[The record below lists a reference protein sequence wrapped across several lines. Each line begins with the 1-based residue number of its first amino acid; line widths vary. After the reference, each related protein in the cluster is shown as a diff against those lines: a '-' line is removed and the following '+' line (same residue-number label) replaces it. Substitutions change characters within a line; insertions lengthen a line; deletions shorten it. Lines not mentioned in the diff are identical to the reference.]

1 MVQLYQQASIQARG
15 TMQSAP
21 ARTGIDA
28 TPVVV
33 FHIAIGPFD
42 GNGRCPV
49 QASVNGRAVASELH
63 LADPLL
69 DLGNQ
74 ALHTGVQRIEDVPA
88 VGRALGRALFAPA
101 VRTLLLDTARTAAA
115 DGARLQVRLQ
125 INAPELAALPWEYL
139 SLGSTNVWTPALRA
153 DYTLV
158 RAGRRVPSPP
168 PLPLREPLRVLA
180 VASPGNGHCLDALE
194 RTLAPGIRAGRIDLR
209 TASDADSATLRRALA
224 DEMPHVLHMAARVV
238 LTPDQRLELDLGSM
252 IDAGD
257 LIDLLADAADLRLV
271 TLTGSEGNGQRLDI
285 APVLC
290 AALLIDERLP
300 ATIAFSAPLPA
311 GEAAQFAALCYEQV
325 ALGAPV
331 DLAVTVG
338 RAALARTGDHWG
350 APVLRIVP
358 DTGALFQ
365 PLPRRAARPRSM
377 IRPLPFVA
385 AAAVGAALILGG
397 YLFRA
402 PGRTSSDET
411 FATQAAPPTAHVE
424 EAPTARRPAF
434 LPVRLPFTE
443 PSATPT
449 PLPPPTPA
457 PLPTPIGYTV
467 HLVAAGETLDGVAAR
482 LGSDAGAIALLN
494 ALDPDAP
501 LRPERALV
509 IPLFRAGEPA
519 FGLTEP
525 VRRGN
530 PESGRVALTFD
541 IEIDDTTLY
550 AILEALRQR
559 NVKGTFFV
567 TGNWVKRFPDAARA
581 IIAEGHE
588 IANHS
593 LTHPYFSRIGLDG
606 IAHELRETD
615 RIIQEVTGRSTRP
628 HFRFPYGDYTAQAV
642 AAVAAEGYIPYHWSA
657 DDRAIPAWLE
667 RAVADP
673 SGAAGGI
680 LLMHG
685 RPATAGM
692 LPGII
697 DRLRAVGLEPTTL
710 SDTLR

>member
-1 MVQLYQQASIQARG
+1 
-15 TMQSAP
+15 MQSVP
-21 ARTGIDA
+21 AQTGIEV

-33 FHIAIGPFD
+33 FHVAIGPFD
-42 GNGRCPV
+42 DNGHCPV
-49 QASVNGRAVASELH
+49 QASLNGRAVASELH
-63 LADPLL
+63 LAEPLIA
-69 DLGNQ
+69 LGYQ
-74 ALHTGVQRIEDVPA
+74 ALHAGARRIEDVPA
-88 VGRALGRALFAPA
+88 VGRALGRALFTPP
-101 VRTLLLDTARTAAA
+101 VRTLLLDAARSAAA

-139 SLGSTNVWTPALRA
+139 SLGGTNVWTPALRT

-158 RAGRRVPSPP
+158 RAGRRVLPPP

-180 VASPGNGHCLDALE
+180 VASPGNGHCLEALE
-194 RTLAPGIRAGRIDLR
+194 RALAPGIRAGRIDLR
-209 TASDADSATLRRALA
+209 TAQDADSATLQRALA
-224 DEMPHVLHMAARVV
+224 EDAPHVLHLAARVI
-238 LTPDQRLELDLGSM
+238 LAPDQRLELGLGAM

-257 LIDLLADAADLRLV
+257 LIDLLADAANLRLV
-271 TLTGSEGNGQRLDI
+271 TLTGGEGDGQRLDI

-290 AALLIDERLP
+290 AAVLIDERLP
-300 ATIAFSAPLPA
+300 ATIAFSTPLPA
-311 GEAAQFAALCYEQV
+311 GEAAQFAALCYEQL

-331 DLAVTVG
+331 DRAVTVG

-350 APVLRIVP
+350 APVLRVAP
-358 DTGALFQ
+358 DTGALFH

-397 YLFRA
+397 YLFRT
-402 PGRTSSDET
+402 PGRTPSDET
-411 FATQAAPPTAHVE
+411 FAIQAAPPTARI
-424 EAPTARRPAF
+424 EAVPTARRPAF
-434 LPVRLPFTE
+434 LPVRLLFSE

-449 PLPPPTPA
+449 PLPPPTPT
-457 PLPTPIGYTV
+457 PLPAPIGYTV

-482 LGSDAGAIALLN
+482 LGSDAGAIAALN
-494 ALDPDAP
+494 ALNPDAP

-530 PESGRVALTFD
+530 PASGKVALTFD
-541 IEIDDTTLY
+541 IEIDDATLY
-550 AILEALRQR
+550 SILEALRQR

-581 IIAEGHE
+581 IVAEGHE

-606 IAHELRETD
+606 MANELRETD
-615 RIIQEVTGRSTRP
+615 RIVQEITGRSTRP
-628 HFRFPYGDYTAQAV
+628 HFRFPYGASTAQAV
-642 AAVAAEGYIPYHWSA
+642 AAVVAEGYIPYHWSA
-657 DDRAIPAWLE
+657 DDRAIPAWLD

-710 SDTLR
+710 SETLR

>member
-1 MVQLYQQASIQARG
+1 
-15 TMQSAP
+15 MQSASDRS
-21 ARTGIDA
+21 AIEA
-28 TPVVV
+28 TPIVV
-33 FHIAIGPFD
+33 FHIAVGPFD
-42 GNGRCPV
+42 GNGHCPV

-63 LADPLL
+63 LAEPLV
-69 DLGNQ
+69 DLGYQ
-74 ALHTGVQRIEDVPA
+74 ALHAGMQRIADVA
-88 VGRALGRALFAPA
+88 AIGQALGRALFTPP
-101 VRTLLLDTARTAAA
+101 VRALLLDAAHSAAA
-115 DGARLQVRLQ
+115 DGARLQMRLQ

-139 SLGSTNVWTPALRA
+139 SLGTTNVWTPALRA
-153 DYTLV
+153 DYALV
-158 RAGRRVPSPP
+158 RAGRRIPPLP

-180 VASPGNGHCLDALE
+180 VASPGNTHCLDALE
-194 RTLAPGIRAGRIDLR
+194 RALAPGIRAGRIDLR
-209 TASDADSATLRRALA
+209 MAHDATPATLQRALA
-224 DEMPHVLHMAARVV
+224 EDAPHVLHLAARVV
-238 LTPDQRLELDLGSM
+238 LSPEQRLELDLGAM

-257 LIDLLADAADLRLV
+257 LIDLLAHAADLRLA
-271 TLTGSEGNGQRLDI
+271 TLTGSDGNGQMLDV
-285 APVLC
+285 APMLC

-311 GEAAQFAALCYEQV
+311 GEAACFAALCYDQL

-331 DLAVTVG
+331 ALAVTVG
-338 RAALARTGDHWG
+338 RAALARIGDHWG
-350 APVLRIVP
+350 APVLRVAP
-358 DTGALFQ
+358 DTDALFRS
-365 PLPRRAARPRSM
+365 LPRRAARPRPV

-385 AAAVGAALILGG
+385 AAAVGAVLIFGG
-397 YLFRA
+397 YLFRT
-402 PGRTSSDET
+402 PGRTPSDET
-411 FATQAAPPTAHVE
+411 FAIQAAPPTARI
-424 EAPTARRPAF
+424 EAATTARRPAF
-434 LPVRLPFTE
+434 LPVRLPFSE

-449 PLPPPTPA
+449 PLPPPSPI
-457 PLPTPIGYTV
+457 PLPAPIGYTV
-467 HLVAAGETLDGVAAR
+467 HLAAAGETLDGVAAR
-482 LGSDAGAIALLN
+482 LGSDAAAIAALN

-501 LRPERALV
+501 LRPERALA

-530 PESGRVALTFD
+530 PEARRVALTFD

-581 IIAEGHE
+581 IVADGHE

-606 IAHELRETD
+606 MANELRETE
-615 RIIQEVTGRSTRP
+615 RIVQEITGHSTRP

-642 AAVAAEGYIPYHWSA
+642 AAVAAEGFIPYHWSA
-657 DDRAIPAWLE
+657 DDRAIPAWLN

-673 SGAAGGI
+673 SRAAGAI

-710 SDTLR
+710 SETLR

>member
-1 MVQLYQQASIQARG
+1 M
-15 TMQSAP
+15 
-21 ARTGIDA
+21 

-33 FHIAIGPFD
+33 FHIAVGPFD
-42 GNGRCPV
+42 GNGHCPV

-63 LADPLL
+63 LAEPLL
-69 DLGNQ
+69 DLGYQ
-74 ALHTGVQRIEDVPA
+74 ALHAGMQRIEDVAA
-88 VGRALGRALFAPA
+88 VGRVLGRALFAPP
-101 VRTLLLDTARTAAA
+101 VRTLLLDAARTAAA

-139 SLGSTNVWTPALRA
+139 ALGSTNVWTPALRS
-153 DYTLV
+153 DYALV
-158 RAGRRVPSPP
+158 RAGRRVPPPP
-168 PLPLREPLRVLA
+168 PLSLREPLRVLA
-180 VASPGNGHCLDALE
+180 VAAPGNAHCLNTLE
-194 RTLAPGIRAGRIDLR
+194 RALAPGIRANRIDLR
-209 TASDADSATLRRALA
+209 TLPDAAPAALQRALA
-224 DEMPHVLHMAARVV
+224 EGAPHVLHLAARVI
-238 LTPDQRLELDLGSM
+238 LAPDQRLELDLGAM

-257 LIDLLADAADLRLV
+257 LIDLLADAADLRLA
-271 TLTGSEGNGQRLDI
+271 TLTGGEGDGRMLDI

-290 AALLIDERLP
+290 AAVLIDERLP
-300 ATIAFSAPLPA
+300 ATIAFSTPLPA
-311 GEAAQFAALCYEQV
+311 DEAAQFAALCYDQL

-331 DLAVTVG
+331 DRAVTVG

-350 APVLRIVP
+350 APVLRVAP
-358 DTGALFQ
+358 ETGVLFC

-402 PGRTSSDET
+402 PGRTPSDET
-411 FATQAAPPTAHVE
+411 FAIQAAPPTAHVE
-424 EAPTARRPAF
+424 EAPDAWRPAF

-449 PLPPPTPA
+449 PLPPPTPT
-457 PLPTPIGYTV
+457 PLPAPIGYTV

-530 PESGRVALTFD
+530 PASGKVALTFD

-581 IIAEGHE
+581 IVAEGHE

-606 IAHELRETD
+606 MANELRETD
-615 RIIQEVTGRSTRP
+615 RIVQEITGRSTRP
-628 HFRFPYGDYTAQAV
+628 HFRFPYGAYTAQAV

-657 DDRAIPAWLE
+657 DDRAIPAWLD